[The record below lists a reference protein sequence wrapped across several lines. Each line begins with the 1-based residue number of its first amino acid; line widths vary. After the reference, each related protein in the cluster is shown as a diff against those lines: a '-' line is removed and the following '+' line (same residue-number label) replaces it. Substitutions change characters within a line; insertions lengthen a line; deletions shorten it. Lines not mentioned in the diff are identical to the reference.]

1 MDELVLIQSAQKGDV
16 DAFNCLVL
24 AFQDQAFNVALRILS
39 DEHLAEDA
47 TQDAFLSA
55 YRNIRGFRGGSF
67 RAWILRIITNRCYDE
82 LRRQKR
88 QPSQPLDPGN
98 DENEEGLDDSVIL
111 KDEQHLPE
119 AEAEK
124 RELESAIQMCIEG
137 LSGDFRMVVVLVDVQ
152 GLDYQEACRI
162 IQKPLG
168 TLKSRLARA
177 RLSLQD
183 CLQGV
188 WELLPADYRLKDK
201 GSHE

>member
-1 MDELVLIQSAQKGDV
+1 MDELELIQSAKKGDV
-16 DAFNCLVL
+16 DAFNHLVL
-24 AFQDQAFNVALRILS
+24 AFQDQAFNVALRILA
-39 DEHLAEDA
+39 DERLAEDA

-55 YRNIRGFRGGSF
+55 YRNIGGFRGGSF

-88 QPSQPLDPGN
+88 QPTQPLDSADKDG
-98 DENEEGLDDSVIL
+98 EEELDDPVAL

-119 AEAEK
+119 AETEM
-124 RELESAIQMCIEG
+124 RELESAIQKCIEG
-137 LSGDFRMVVVLVDVQ
+137 LSVDFRAVVVLVDIQ
-152 GLDYQEACRI
+152 GLDYQEACQI

-188 WELLPADYRLKDK
+188 WELLPTDYRLKGK
-201 GSHE
+201 GSDE